1 MSGKIYPSSSVK
13 KYCVGSLHRFTQSP
27 VQPLVSRYRHLC
39 MCTPLLSFL
48 SWIVTST
55 TFCTSM
61 NYRALALIRLK
72 VFEEAIMI
80 DATQ

>member
-1 MSGKIYPSSSVK
+1 
-13 KYCVGSLHRFTQSP
+13 
-27 VQPLVSRYRHLC
+27 LC